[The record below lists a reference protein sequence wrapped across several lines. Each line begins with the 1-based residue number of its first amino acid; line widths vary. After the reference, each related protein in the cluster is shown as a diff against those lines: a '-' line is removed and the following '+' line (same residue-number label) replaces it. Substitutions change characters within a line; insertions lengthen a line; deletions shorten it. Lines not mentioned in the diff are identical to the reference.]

1 MENITLTESQEQQP
15 PVPPKK
21 EVLLT
26 DVPVNSENDALNVL
40 IGFLVMAQRKG
51 AFSFVES
58 AKIWECIK
66 VFQKPSEN

>member
-1 MENITLTESQEQQP
+1 MENITLTETQIPAEQ
-15 PVPPKK
+15 PVKK

-26 DVPVNSENDALNVL
+26 DVHVKNENDALNVL

-66 VFQKPSEN
+66 VFQKPTEN

>member
-1 MENITLTESQEQQP
+1 MENITSTEKPTEQ
-15 PVPPKK
+15 PVTKK

-26 DVPVNSENDALNVL
+26 DVPVNNENDALNVM

-66 VFQKPSEN
+66 VFQKPTEN